1 MAKSRRRSSAIQRRT
16 ARYPTFDGQGN
27 SMRGYLVALALA
39 IPCAFGTAP
48 AAAQSDDGSE
58 QAAAEPLTAEKIIE
72 VARERLRPPG
82 VWRPCPLPE
91 NPNEIVVC
99 ARDPDELRVESPTD
113 EAIRK
118 GEAVDDGIPRAP
130 DMSPPCTGV
139 CMRVGPTP
147 YRPIIVDLTD
157 QPGGLS
163 EEEAALVYRVE
174 DGPPREAPPVPEE
187 EVSP

>member
-1 MAKSRRRSSAIQRRT
+1 
-16 ARYPTFDGQGN
+16 
-27 SMRGYLVALALA
+27 MRGYLAAVALIITSAL
-39 IPCAFGTAP
+39 CTAP
-48 AAAQSDDGSE
+48 AAGQADGSE
-58 QAAAEPLTAEKIIE
+58 QAAEEPLTAERIIE

-99 ARDPDELRVESPTD
+99 ARDSDELRVESPTD
-113 EAIRK
+113 EAIRN

-130 DMSPPCTGV
+130 DMSPPCTGM

-147 YRPIIVDLTD
+147 YRPIIIDLTG
-157 QPGGLS
+157 QPEGLS

-174 DGPPREAPPVPEE
+174 DGPPREAAPVLEDD
-187 EVSP
+187 VSP

>member
-1 MAKSRRRSSAIQRRT
+1 
-16 ARYPTFDGQGN
+16 
-27 SMRGYLVALALA
+27 MRGCLGGLALILA
-39 IPCAFGTAP
+39 GALHTAP
-48 AAAQSDDGSE
+48 AAGQSDDGQHE
-58 QAAAEPLTAEKIIE
+58 AAEPLTAERIME

-99 ARDPDELRVESPTD
+99 ARDEAELRVESPTD

-118 GEAVDDGIPRAP
+118 GQAVDDGIPRAP

-147 YRPIIVDLTD
+147 YRPIIVDLTGL
-157 QPGGLS
+157 PEGLS
-163 EEEAALVYRVE
+163 EEDAALVYRVE
-174 DGPPREAPPVPEE
+174 DGPPREAAPVPEAE
-187 EVSP
+187 AEGSP